1 MNKML
6 MVGTG
11 VGNTPILGGKGT
23 KSFNQLVK
31 ALFANGEKGFAYDPR
46 DMTTMSS
53 DAAGYWPLTNV
64 GQDVG
69 MMLDKS
75 KGLVLGVELL
85 TNFNSTLSAT
95 LSSDTVPCV
104 VTSTT
109 DFGVYGAVGGVIIQ
123 PGTYK
128 IEFSWEGNTNLAE
141 MLLILPDG
149 NSSISVGNEA
159 AGTFSRVMRFG
170 AAGSFA
176 VVKAQ
181 PKTGQTF
188 TITKASIKQLPSNTA
203 FQSTYSMRPR
213 LQDAPRRVAFDRV
226 NAKLTTT
233 LAAQLT
239 GCTVIRAVPTTG
251 IEIKTNQTIPAN
263 YEHSSNHC
271 GLIVINRALTTNE
284 VNQLTELFNKLAK

>member
-1 MNKML
+1 

-11 VGNTPILGGKGT
+11 VGTTPILGGKGT

-31 ALFANGEKGFAYDPR
+31 ALFANGEKGFAYDPS
-46 DMTTMSS
+46 DISTMSS
-53 DAAGYWPLTNV
+53 DAAGYWPLTRA

-75 KGLVLGVELL
+75 KGLVLGVELF
-85 TNFNSTLSAT
+85 TKFNSTLSAT

-109 DFGVYGAVGGVIIQ
+109 NFSIYGAVGSVIIQ

-128 IEFSWEGNTNLAE
+128 IEFSWEGNTNLSE
-141 MLLILPDG
+141 MFMMLPDG
-149 NSSISVGNEA
+149 NNISVGSEA

-170 AAGSFA
+170 TAGSFSVA
-176 VVKAQ
+176 KGQ
-181 PKTGQTF
+181 PMIGQTF

-203 FQSTYSMRPR
+203 FQLTYSMRPR
-213 LQDAPRRVAFDRV
+213 LQDAPRRVAFDGV
-226 NAKLTTT
+226 NDKLTTT
-233 LAAQLT
+233 LPAQLT

-251 IEIKTNQTIPAN
+251 IEIQTNQTIPVN
-263 YEHSSNHC
+263 YEHSANHC
-271 GLIVINRALTTNE
+271 GLIVINRALTTSE
-284 VNQLTELFNKLAK
+284 VNQLTELFNKLVK

>member
-11 VGNTPILGGKGT
+11 VGTTPILGGKDT

-31 ALFANGEKGFAYDPR
+31 ALFANGEEGFAYDPN
-46 DMTTMSS
+46 DLSTMYQ
-53 DAAGYWPLTNV
+53 DAAGYWPLTRV

-75 KGLVLGVELL
+75 KGLVLGAELF
-85 TNFNSTLSAT
+85 TKFNSTLSAT
-95 LSSDTVPCV
+95 LSRDTVPCV

-109 DFGVYGAVGGVIIQ
+109 DASIYGAVGSVIIQ

-128 IEFSWEGNTNLAE
+128 IEYSWEGNTNLSQ
-141 MLLILPDG
+141 MSIQLPDG
-149 NSSISVGNEA
+149 NNINIGNEA

-170 AAGSFA
+170 AAGHFS
-176 VVKAQ
+176 VTKDE
-181 PKTGQTF
+181 PKIGQTF

-203 FQSTYSMRPR
+203 FQLTYSMRPR
-213 LQDAPRRVAFDRV
+213 LQDAPRRVVFDGV
-226 NAKLTTT
+226 NDKLTTI
-233 LAAQLT
+233 LPAQLT

-251 IEIKTNQTIPAN
+251 IEIQTNQTIPVN

-271 GLIVINRALTTNE
+271 GLIVINRALTTSE
-284 VNQLTELFNKLAK
+284 VNQLTELFNKLVK